1 MQRFLT
7 PQDAPLGLPFCSAVR
22 VENLL
27 YLSGAI
33 GNRPGTL
40 SLVEGGTAAEAR
52 QAMENIGATLKH
64 CGLGFDDVVKFTIM
78 LADMAE
84 WAAFN
89 QVYVGYFTP
98 GRLPARSAFGCSG
111 LALGA
116 RLEIEAIARYP

>member
-7 PQDAPLGLPFCSAVR
+7 PQDALLNLPFCSAVR
-22 VENLL
+22 VGDLL

-40 SLVEGGTAAEAR
+40 TLVEGGTAAEAR

-64 CGLGFDDVVKFTIM
+64 CGLVFDDVVKFTIM
-78 LADMAE
+78 LADMTE

-89 QVYVGYFTP
+89 QVYVGYFAP
-98 GRLPARSAFGCSG
+98 GKLPARSAFGCSG

>member
-1 MQRFLT
+1 MQRFTT
-7 PQDAPLGLPFCSAVR
+7 PQDQALKLPFCSAVR
-22 VENLL
+22 VGELL

-33 GNRPGTL
+33 GNLPGTL
-40 SLVEGGTAAEAR
+40 TLAGGGTAAEAR
-52 QAMENIGATLKH
+52 QAMDNIGSTLNH

-89 QVYVGYFTP
+89 QVYVTYFTP
-98 GRLPARSAFGCSG
+98 GSLPARSAFGCSG

-116 RLEIEAIARYP
+116 RLEIECIARFP